1 LRRAPQGAASF
12 ACAEGGVAAGE
23 LASWNDGEAKQSI
36 VSFVERVTRAGGAD
50 FVAPAARVAV
60 FDNDGT
66 LWCEKPMPV
75 QADFLFRRLGEMAA
89 RDPSLR
95 ARQPWKAVVEKDDAW
110 LGDAITKHYRGDDGD
125 LRTMAAGLLKA
136 YGDTTIEE
144 YAAMARTF
152 LSAARHP
159 RLERPYPRCVF
170 TPMVELLRYLTAHQF
185 VVYIVSGG
193 GRDFVRTISQDC
205 YGIPPE
211 RVLGSGVVLR
221 LRDAGATVT
230 LVHTPQLELFDDG
243 PMKAAAIWNVIGRRP
258 ILAAGNSNGDIP
270 MLRFCAQA
278 GRPSLAL
285 LVNHDDDRREYAYDG
300 GAEQALAFARNNGWT
315 VASVKNDW
323 KTVFD
328 NEERP
333 AE

>member
-1 LRRAPQGAASF
+1 M
-12 ACAEGGVAAGE
+12 VAGE
-23 LASWNDGEAKQSI
+23 LASWNDGATRQSI
-36 VSFVERVTRAGGAD
+36 LSFVERVTRAGGAD
-50 FVAPAARVAV
+50 FVAPEARVAV

-75 QADFLFRRLGEMAA
+75 QADFLFRRLAEMVA
-89 RDPSLR
+89 RDPSLS
-95 ARQPWKAVVEKDDAW
+95 ARQPWKAVVEKDYHW

-125 LRTMAAGLLKA
+125 LKTMAAGLLQA

-144 YAAMARTF
+144 YAATARAF
-152 LSAARHP
+152 LSTARHP

-170 TPMVELLRYLTAHQF
+170 APMVELLRYLTANQF

-258 ILAAGNSNGDIP
+258 ILAAGNSNGDMP
-270 MLRFCAQA
+270 MLRFCAQP

-285 LVNHDDDRREYAYDG
+285 LVNHDDDKREYAYDG
-300 GAEQALAFARNNGWT
+300 GAEQALAFARNNNWT
-315 VASVKNDW
+315 VASIKSDW
-323 KTVFD
+323 KTVFG
-328 NEERP
+328 NAERP
-333 AE
+333 ASSVR